1 MSLHSQRRQPIP
13 GRYSWWRTL
22 HLWQRVI
29 VVCLLLGALVIA
41 AGLIY
46 FEPGAAGAF
55 QLAPTA
61 PSVTTTPGPVY
72 PPGTDEYW
80 YWGQNQPLNLQP

>member
-1 MSLHSQRRQPIP
+1 MSLHSQRGQPSP
-13 GRYSWWRTL
+13 QRYRWWRTL
-22 HLWQRVI
+22 RLWQRVI

-46 FEPGAAGAF
+46 FEPGAAGA
-55 QLAPTA
+55 LGSAPTTTSA
-61 PSVTTTPGPVY
+61 TTTPGPVY

-80 YWGQNQPLNLQP
+80 YWSQHQPLNLQP